1 MLKAVIALMLIATVV
16 SLFSGLFFLV
26 KDEGNANRLVT
37 ALTVRVVLAVITL
50 ALITWGFFSGQ
61 LVSHAPW

>member
-1 MLKAVIALMLIATVV
+1 V

-26 KDEGNANRLVT
+26 KDEGNSNRLVN

>member
-1 MLKAVIALMLIATVV
+1 MLKAAIALMLIATVV

-26 KDEGNANRLVT
+26 KDGGDSHRLVT
-37 ALTVRVVLAVITL
+37 ALTVRVVFAVITL